1 MRATNIMRATTMMKA
16 TTKTALAR
24 ANFQMKSE
32 YILEGSPQVVYEHF
46 FSHPNAFKKWV
57 DAAGSISMVWPDNV
71 DPCTIGTI
79 IHQEADNESGNHYA
93 TAKKQVVQWNA
104 PSGDKPGVIEFTYIL
119 MNTKAIP
126 IQVANSSFESF
137 LLEGTG
143 DGKTKVIFERLIDLN
158 FFGRML
164 SGTIRT
170 NNQAKLDLIFTKL
183 QRLVKEL

>member
-1 MRATNIMRATTMMKA
+1 MKA

-46 FSHPNAFKKWV
+46 FSHPDCLQKWS
-57 DAAGSISMVWPDNV
+57 DAGGSISMTWPENV

-79 IHQEADNESGNHYA
+79 IHQEADNA
-93 TAKKQVVQWNA
+93 TVKKQVVQWNA
-104 PSGDKPGVIEFTYIL
+104 PSRDKPGVIEFTYIL

-137 LLEGTG
+137 VLENMG
-143 DGKTKVIFERLIDLN
+143 DGKTKVIFERLIDLK

-170 NNQAKLDLIFTKL
+170 NNQEKLDLIFTKL
-183 QRLVKEL
+183 QRLVKELSLSS